1 MRSYIFVVMLIV
13 TLSACTAVPTAAPTS
28 IPSPSP
34 TTSPTQTVIPS
45 PTSTSLPIATS
56 TEAASTEAIN
66 RLAVSEGF
74 TISVPFPLLYQV
86 NKNIIL
92 IGDDEKTLNISFI
105 GDTSKGGQ
113 PLPAVIDAY
122 LASLEK
128 RGFQFTK
135 GKSTAVQIDGA
146 TGLTVELTATSGNL
160 SFEGQAAAVSPRAD
174 LTIFGLAL
182 SKTDADQN
190 AWQNSGKAAFD
201 SLLSGIKFTDA
212 NAACPI
218 STDKT
223 YGYSQTNPIKVGGGD
238 FEGPSRERAYLD
250 HLNGPNNSQLTYDR
264 QGSMDSGNTILDVFQ
279 IKGSGFSA
287 VLYIDEY
294 NYSEPQAPVGFTCNG
309 AFPLSAP

>member
-1 MRSYIFVVMLIV
+1 MRSYLFVLVLMTILA
-13 TLSACTAVPTAAPTS
+13 ACTAVPTVAPTS
-28 IPSPSP
+28 LPSPSP
-34 TTSPTQTVIPS
+34 TTPPTQTLILS
-45 PTSTSLPIATS
+45 PTSTAVPTATS
-56 TEAASTEAIN
+56 TIAANTETIN

-74 TISVPFPLLYQV
+74 TVSVPFPLLYQV

-92 IGDDEKTLNISFI
+92 IGDEEKTLNISFI

-113 PLPAVIDAY
+113 PLASIIDTY

-135 GKSTAVQIDGA
+135 GNSADVQIDGS
-146 TGLTVELTATSGNL
+146 TGLIVELTATSGNL
-160 SFEGQAAAVSPRAD
+160 TFEGQAAAVSPRAD
-174 LTIFGLAL
+174 LALFGLAL
-182 SKTDADQN
+182 ARTDSNKD
-190 AWQNSGKAAFD
+190 AWKNSGKAAFE
-201 SLLSGIKFTDA
+201 SLLNSIKFTEA
-212 NAACPI
+212 NATCPI

-223 YGYSQTNPIKVGGGD
+223 YGYSQDNPIKVGGGD

-250 HLNGPNNSQLTYDR
+250 HLTGPNNSQLTYDR

-287 VLYIDEY
+287 VLYVDEY
-294 NYSEPQAPVGFTCNG
+294 NYADPQAPVGFTCSG